1 MNNRGSVLLPILIV
15 GLVFSATLAAQYR
28 ESRREM
34 MISQNL
40 LHQQQL
46 FYYAEAGLVFGLGQL
61 QQDSEWEPC
70 SSGCS
75 LPGPGGFILER
86 QEGNGN
92 RFLISRGYL
101 DSEEFFLT
109 ASFSLTSIETGD
121 GIEQEVGLDW
131 WREGLPDMSTTTTY

>member
-40 LHQQQL
+40 FHQQQL
-46 FYYAEAGLVFGLGQL
+46 FYYAEAGLVMALEKL
-61 QQDSEWEPC
+61 QENPDWEPNNC
-70 SSGCS
+70 SYS

-86 QEGNGN
+86 QEEEGNK
-92 RFLISRGYL
+92 FLISQGYL
-101 DSEEFFLT
+101 DSEKLFLT
-109 ASFSLTSIETGD
+109 ASFSLIPVGNGEG
-121 GIEQEVGLDW
+121 GEKEVGLNW
-131 WREGLPDMSTTTTY
+131 WREGRPEI